1 MHRGKFRSKGACAG
15 VEGLQQ
21 AGTLQKLLLEGYAH
35 CGLHS
40 CTESPLS
47 PAADM
52 LVHSAR
58 ARLQVQRVQ
67 STVPQGATQQLYV

>member
-1 MHRGKFRSKGACAG
+1 M
-15 VEGLQQ
+15 EGLQQ

-40 CTESPLS
+40 CTSPLS

-58 ARLQVQRVQ
+58 AQLQVQRVQ
-67 STVPQGATQQLYV
+67 STVSQGATQQLYV